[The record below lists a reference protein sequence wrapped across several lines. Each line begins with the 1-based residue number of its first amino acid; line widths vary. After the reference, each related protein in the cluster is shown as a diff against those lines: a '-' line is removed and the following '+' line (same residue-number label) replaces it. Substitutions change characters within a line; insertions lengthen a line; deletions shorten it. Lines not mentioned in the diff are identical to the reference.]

1 MKSFLLSI
9 GLTILKGDPSIFYY
23 SKNNQLTG
31 FIAIFVDDFLW
42 SGTTEFEKEY
52 ITKIR
57 NTFIIGKES
66 HSIFQYL
73 GLHLNEHDS
82 EITLDQINYAENLKP
97 INDIDKTKTKELL
110 QSQIGKLLWMSGQ
123 TRPDI
128 AFDVCQLGTN
138 FKNCDGQDIKYANKI
153 TTHIKQDPV
162 QITYQHLGNDDD
174 LKILIFAD
182 ASHGNL
188 VDGGSQLGYLIL
200 LVGNNGKCSL
210 INWQSK
216 RIKRVVRSTLAAETL
231 ALSEAVDD
239 GMYLAEMISEL
250 LFNKKM
256 IIPIEIYTDNKS
268 LHDSII
274 SKKNVLEKRLRI
286 DIAML
291 RELFEQKRITKIHHI
306 NTNKQIANSLTKKGA
321 STKELLNMLEKG
333 VISI

>member
-1 MKSFLLSI
+1 M
-9 GLTILKGDPSIFYY
+9 
-23 SKNNQLTG
+23 
-31 FIAIFVDDFLW
+31 
-42 SGTTEFEKEY
+42 
-52 ITKIR
+52 
-57 NTFIIGKES
+57 
-66 HSIFQYL
+66 

-97 INDIDKTKTKELL
+97 INDIDKTKPKELL
-110 QSQIGKLLWMSGQ
+110 QSQIGKILWMSGQ

-138 FKNCDGQDIKYANKI
+138 YKNCDGQDIKYANKI

-162 QITYQHLGNDDD
+162 QITYQHLGN
-174 LKILIFAD
+174 
-182 ASHGNL
+182 L

-216 RIKRVVRSTLAAETL
+216 CIKRVVRSTLAAETL
-231 ALSEAVDD
+231 AISEAVDD

-286 DIAML
+286 DIAMFL
-291 RELFEQKRITKIHHI
+291 ELYEQKRITKIQHI

>member
-1 MKSFLLSI
+1 MEHIHYWKRKPFYLS
-9 GLTILKGDPSIFYY
+9 
-23 SKNNQLTG
+23 
-31 FIAIFVDDFLW
+31 
-42 SGTTEFEKEY
+42 
-52 ITKIR
+52 
-57 NTFIIGKES
+57 
-66 HSIFQYL
+66 
-73 GLHLNEHDS
+73 HLNEHDS

-162 QITYQHLGNDDD
+162 QITYQHLGNDD

-182 ASHGNL
+182 ASHRNL

-250 LFNKKM
+250 LFNKKN
-256 IIPIEIYTDNKS
+256 D
-268 LHDSII
+268 
-274 SKKNVLEKRLRI
+274 
-286 DIAML
+286 
-291 RELFEQKRITKIHHI
+291 
-306 NTNKQIANSLTKKGA
+306 NTNRNLHR
-321 STKELLNMLEKG
+321 
-333 VISI
+333 